1 MRSSI
6 TPRRCTVLLVALFL
20 LSAGM
25 LPVVSRD
32 DLGRTRSLA
41 ETQHEIVMLLIK
53 QKEYRKA
60 VSEADKIFSMDW
72 PEDQE
77 PLLLSELRL
86 LSDQFLRQGQASF
99 SLQLIE
105 RNAKYFRTP
114 ESRIAILKEK
124 GYIHK
129 CIGQDDKAMEY
140 FREAMRLEKTD

>member
-6 TPRRCTVLLVALFL
+6 TPRRCAVLLVAAFL

-25 LPVVSRD
+25 LPVLSRD

-99 SLQLIE
+99 SLQLLE

-114 ESRIAILKEK
+114 ASRIAILKEK

-140 FREAMRLEKTD
+140 FKEAMRLENTD

>member
-6 TPRRCTVLLVALFL
+6 TPRRCAVLLVALFL